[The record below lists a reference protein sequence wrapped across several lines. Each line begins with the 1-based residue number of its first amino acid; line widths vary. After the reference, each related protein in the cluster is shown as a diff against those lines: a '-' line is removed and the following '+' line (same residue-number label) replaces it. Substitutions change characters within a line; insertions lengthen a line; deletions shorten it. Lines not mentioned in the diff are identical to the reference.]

1 MNTSTAVATSMQEEL
16 SKGRTFTVA
25 PNVVQVIVI
34 QKRSGDI
41 PIQITHTLTRYTHTH
56 WEYTLTGQVSWDFR
70 GVIGEIQLRVPL
82 RHVEHYTEYRVP
94 SVHGTLYVVTLI
106 QL

>member
-1 MNTSTAVATSMQEEL
+1 MQEEL

-56 WEYTLTGQVSWDFR
+56 TLGIHT
-70 GVIGEIQLRVPL
+70 
-82 RHVEHYTEYRVP
+82 YRA
-94 SVHGTLYVVTLI
+94 G
-106 QL
+106 